1 MMNFEVG
8 NPELADAI
16 IAVGDEK
23 ASSWAK
29 RGILM
34 SSFSGPDYSLKCQWN
49 DYQNS
54 QDSGGQDWKPI

>member
-1 MMNFEVG
+1 MRILSGCDLHSMMNFDVG
-8 NPELADAI
+8 IPELADAM

-34 SSFSGPDYSLKCQWN
+34 SSFSGPHYLWKCQRYN
-49 DYQNS
+49 DRIS
-54 QDSGGQDWKPI
+54 